1 LKFSKYN
8 LTLFWQVKITARDIE
23 SLEKSKT
30 IIANLTMV
38 PKVGEI
44 FRCPFVLSLGFYVH
58 MIYSYCS
65 IALLLPVDLVK
76 YLLLTEHFQD
86 LANENS

>member
-1 LKFSKYN
+1 L
-8 LTLFWQVKITARDIE
+8 WQVKITARDFS

-44 FRCPFVLSLGFYVH
+44 YRYQRLSPWILCTLFFSKYV
-58 MIYSYCS
+58 S
-65 IALLLPVDLVK
+65 
-76 YLLLTEHFQD
+76 YLLF
-86 LANENS
+86 N

>member
-1 LKFSKYN
+1 VIAFELFQSSIYDKTESINWGQREY
-8 LTLFWQVKITARDIE
+8 LTFFWQVKITARDME

-44 FRCPFVLSLGFYVH
+44 FRCIFVLSLVLCAYN
-58 MIYSYCS
+58 YCF
-65 IALLLPVDLVK
+65 L
-76 YLLLTEHFQD
+76 
-86 LANENS
+86 